1 MKAGRLLA
9 SILLLAI
16 AATGC
21 GQRPGTDQAVVDEPV
36 VVVESPEVS
45 GWMDVSLPGGAPAA
59 FACDAEGAWACF
71 DGGIVLRC
79 NLADCGRW
87 SSFDL
92 GLGDADMIVIDAV
105 SDGGRLLMLTSAG
118 LVEFAGTGDEA
129 SVTAVPEGFNP
140 VSMALDAGET
150 ALLGSDGSI
159 ALETG
164 DGFEIA
170 RPGEPRSPASSLV
183 KYGLDWAYLASD
195 STLARYDDDVA
206 LWQVEKVPCTGTL
219 ATIDDRLYIGGPG
232 SVLRRE
238 AVGEWTEAF
247 PGHLCRGGLALT
259 DAGVV
264 GCSSP
269 GEPLAAAPSTVPD
282 LLCRSGEAG
291 PVWAVDESGILA
303 WSDIGGIETRMP
315 AWDMQRIECTMA
327 GQTGA
332 GSTPPSTPGM
342 TPLLTAASGA
352 FRIYESVS
360 SRPDPFAEFPP
371 RRRDLRRPL
380 GEIAIE
386 ELHLV
391 GITLDPSGGNQAMV
405 EDASGVP
412 YILYVNSELANNT
425 RVADI
430 TSNEVIVIQE
440 VTVDYGPERG
450 GVASIPTIYSMRL
463 HEEGGL

>member
-21 GQRPGTDQAVVDEPV
+21 GPRPGADQAAVDEPV
-36 VVVESPEVS
+36 VLVEGPEVS

-79 NLADCGRW
+79 SLADGGRW

-92 GLGDADMIVIDAV
+92 GDAEMIVIDAA

-118 LVEFAGTGDEA
+118 LVEFEGTGEEA
-129 SVTAVPEGFNP
+129 SVVAVPEGFVP
-140 VSMALDAGET
+140 VSMAIGAGGT

-159 ALETG
+159 AVMTG
-164 DGFEIA
+164 DGFEVA
-170 RPGEPRSPASSLV
+170 RPAAPRSPVSGLV
-183 KYGLDWAYLASD
+183 RFGPDWAYLASD
-195 STLARYDDDVA
+195 STLTRYDPDVA
-206 LWQVEKVPCTGTL
+206 LWQEEEAPCTGTL
-219 ATIDDRLYIGGPG
+219 AVMDDRLCIGGPG

-238 AVGEWTEAF
+238 AAGEWTEAF
-247 PGHLCRGGLALT
+247 PGHLCRGGFAIT

-269 GEPLAAAPSTVPD
+269 VEPIATAPSTVPD

-291 PVWAVDESGILA
+291 PVWAVDESGVLA

-315 AWDMQRIECTMA
+315 AWDMQRIECIMA
-327 GQTGA
+327 GQTGT
-332 GSTPPSTPGM
+332 GSAPPSTPGM

-391 GITLDPSGGNQAMV
+391 GITLDPVGGNQAMV

-425 RVADI
+425 KVADI

>member
-9 SILLLAI
+9 SILLLAV
-16 AATGC
+16 AAAGC
-21 GQRPGTDQAVVDEPV
+21 GPRPGGTDQAAVGEPV
-36 VVVESPEVS
+36 VVVEGPDVS
-45 GWMDVSLPGGAPAA
+45 GWLDVSLPGGAPAA

-79 NLADCGRW
+79 NLADGGRW
-87 SSFDL
+87 SSFD
-92 GLGDADMIVIDAV
+92 LGDADMIVIDAA
-105 SDGGRLLMLTSAG
+105 SDGGELLMLTSEG
-118 LVEFAGTGDEA
+118 LVEFAGTGEEA
-129 SVTAVPEGFNP
+129 SVTAVPEGFTP
-140 VSMALDAGET
+140 VSMVHEAGET

-159 ALETG
+159 ATG
-164 DGFEIA
+164 TGAGFEIA
-170 RPGEPRSPASSLV
+170 RPGAPSAPASGLV
-183 KYGLDWAYLASD
+183 RFGPDWAYLAAD
-195 STLARYDDDVA
+195 STLVRYDAGIA
-206 LWQVEKVPCTGTL
+206 LWQAEEVPCTGTL
-219 ATIDDRLYIGGPG
+219 ASMDDRLYIGGQG

-238 AVGEWTEAF
+238 AAGEWIEAF

-259 DAGVV
+259 ELGVV
-264 GCSSP
+264 TCSSP

-282 LLCRSGEAG
+282 LLSRSGDEG

-303 WSDIGGIETRMP
+303 WSDIGGVETRMP
-315 AWDMQRIECTMA
+315 AWDTQRIECTMA
-327 GQTGA
+327 GQTGTGTA
-332 GSTPPSTPGM
+332 PPSTPGM
-342 TPLLTAASGA
+342 TPVLTAASGA

-391 GITLDPSGGNQAMV
+391 GITLDPAGGNQAMV